1 MENAIAENGR
11 KVKCKEKVN
20 SIGRK
25 ISFIV
30 DNIKM
35 ISVMGK
41 EQCIGV
47 SPRDLEV
54 ISHMV
59 SDMDMDSLS
68 RFREPQHKLIRK
80 RCIHTNWL

>member
-20 SIGRK
+20 SIGLK

-59 SDMDMDSLS
+59 FGMDMDSLS
-68 RFREPQHKLIRK
+68 RFKE
-80 RCIHTNWL
+80 